1 MGVPCAGDS
10 RTQLAAQLLVIDKMG
25 PRDCVEFKA
34 ASILRHQGFASAER
48 VELYSDALTME
59 QPRPSHDLT
68 DPAVVSRLRE
78 LANAASA
85 PNGHVRLFAT
95 SSC

>member
-1 MGVPCAGDS
+1 MGP
-10 RTQLAAQLLVIDKMG
+10 LHIDKMG
-25 PRDCVEFKA
+25 LRDCMEFKA
-34 ASILRHQGFASAER
+34 ILRHQGFASAER

-85 PNGHVRLFAT
+85 PNGHVRPFAT